1 MNSLRNYFNE
11 IVHEFRYKVSWPT
24 FEELQASAIVVLIT
38 TLIISAIIFVMD
50 QASSIALNTYYN
62 LFK

>member
-1 MNSLRNYFNE
+1 MNSIRNYFNE

-38 TLIISAIIFVMD
+38 TLIISTIIFFMD
-50 QASSIALNTYYN
+50 DVSTITLNTYYN

>member
-1 MNSLRNYFNE
+1 MNSFRNYLNE

-24 FEELQASAIVVLIT
+24 FEELQSSAIVTLIT
-38 TLIISAIIFVMD
+38 TLIIAVIILIMD
-50 QASSIALNTYYN
+50 QASTITLNTYYN